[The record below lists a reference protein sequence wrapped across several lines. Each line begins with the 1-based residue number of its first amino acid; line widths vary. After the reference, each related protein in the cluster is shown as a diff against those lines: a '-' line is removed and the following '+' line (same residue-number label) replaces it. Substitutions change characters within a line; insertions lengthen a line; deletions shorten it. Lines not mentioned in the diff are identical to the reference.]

1 MVESHKKLDGNS
13 QYEGYSVDLIK
24 ELSGKLGFN
33 YTFVNGGND
42 YGTFNKTSN
51 MSTGML
57 KEIMEGVSKY
67 NIFLDKYY

>member
-57 KEIMEGVSKY
+57 KEIMEGVSK
-67 NIFLDKYY
+67 